1 MSKSYMLKSRR
12 AEVLKTMDNIKNEL
26 FELGYYDALD
36 LLAKSYELAK
46 LDDAIDNLYG
56 DGTAKKAI
64 LLRMN

>member
-1 MSKSYMLKSRR
+1 MVGKYMLKRRR

-26 FELGYYDALD
+26 FELGYYDAFD
-36 LLAKSYELAK
+36 LLVKSYELAK
-46 LDDAIDNLYG
+46 INDAIDNLYG